1 LRWGLEKFYHKTG
14 GMAQVVGHLP
24 SKYEALNS
32 QYHLERER
40 EREKVALAGLEL

>member
-1 LRWGLEKFYHKTG
+1 
-14 GMAQVVGHLP
+14 MAQVVGHLP

-40 EREKVALAGLEL
+40 EREREREGCPGWPGTVTFQ